1 MLKDVEQD
9 KILDVIN
16 ESTYLINYETVG
28 GIKQYF
34 DEIASSIQSISGNII
49 PIDRPDKHTLTKLID
64 DRVYFNGVSKQF
76 FYYILIGGRPFLI
89 NHDPK
94 LRIGFTFYEL
104 IYYFLLI
111 FLSSRIRGCIFHS
124 RPSSILGRLF
134 KYKIVPMPHH
144 DLKICGKIKI
154 LFFGRVEEYK
164 AIHKYLDIFESNDR
178 VKLIIAGRIRKN
190 IKGYF
195 AGLKNIEV
203 YDCFFSDWMLKKL
216 IQSADYILMPY
227 DDITNT
233 NVHLQAFMEKKPVIR
248 TDLPY
253 FQSNISIL
261 KNLVFKCGDVEA
273 LRNIINTIPAHSE
286 VVYQEMINEIDFY
299 WSDICLQKNNE
310 LRLIA
315 EIMSG
320 SERDTY

>member
-1 MLKDVEQD
+1 MLKDIEQKRTAD
-9 KILDVIN
+9 TNKKL
-16 ESTYLINYETVG
+16 TYLVNYETVG

-34 DEIASSIQSISGNII
+34 DEITSSNQLTSENII
-49 PIDRPDKHTLTKLID
+49 PIDRPDKQTLNSLID
-64 DRVYFNGVSKQF
+64 ERVYFNGVSKQF
-76 FYYILIGGRPFLI
+76 FYYILIGGRPSLI

-94 LRIGFTFYEL
+94 LRLGFTLYEL
-104 IYYFLLI
+104 IYYVLLI
-111 FLSSRIRGCIFHS
+111 LLSSRIRGCIFHS
-124 RPSSILGRLF
+124 RPSSIVGRLF
-134 KYKIVPMPHH
+134 KHKIVPMPHH
-144 DLKICGKIKI
+144 DLKICSKIKI

-195 AGLKNIEV
+195 AGLKNVEV

-233 NVHLQAFMEKKPVIR
+233 NIHLQAFMEKKPVIR

-253 FQSNISIL
+253 FQSNIAIL
-261 KNLVFKCGDVEA
+261 KNLVFKCGDAEA
-273 LRNIINTIPAHSE
+273 LRNILNIIPAQTE
-286 VVYQEMINEIDFY
+286 VAYKEMINEIDSY
-299 WSDICLQKNNE
+299 WSDICSQKNNNM
-310 LRLIA
+310 RLIA
-315 EIMSG
+315 EIMSD
-320 SERDTY
+320 SEFDTY